1 MHHTLISADDSWILW
16 AILVGWAAVSI
27 YLEQRFKWA
36 AKLTG
41 AIIGLLGALILS
53 NLYII
58 PTEAPT
64 YDAVWNYVVP
74 LAIPLLLFQA
84 NLKKI
89 WNESGRM
96 LIIFLISSIGT
107 VVGVTLAFF
116 ALKNFIPDLD
126 KIGGMETGSY
136 IGGGVNF
143 AALAAKFHTPGELV
157 SSAVVADNLLMA
169 LYFFILIAI
178 PALSFFRKH
187 FRTPHIDAIERIEKG
202 VDVDSTSQAA
212 TYWKRKDISLK
223 DIAFAIGSAF
233 VLVAISFKLAS
244 WFDKLIPSGDDV
256 NFFFNLLNGLFGD
269 NYLMLTTITVI
280 AVTVFHRFFERIHGA
295 QELGTF
301 LIYIF
306 FVVIG
311 VPASIPLLIKNAP
324 LLLVFVFIIIIG
336 NMLVTFIFGKLFKFS
351 LEEMILA
358 SNANAG
364 GPTTAAAMAI
374 AKGWTD
380 LIVPI
385 LVVGT
390 LGYIIGNYIGSAM
403 QYFFSSLM

>member
-1 MHHTLISADDSWILW
+1 MHQTLISANDTWVLW
-16 AILVGWAAVSI
+16 AILAGWAAVSI

-41 AIIGLLGALILS
+41 AIIALLGALILS

-58 PTEAPT
+58 PTDAPT
-64 YDAVWNYVVP
+64 YDAVWNYVIP

-84 NLKKI
+84 NLRKI

-107 VVGVTLAFF
+107 VVGVTLSFF
-116 ALKNFIPDLD
+116 FLKNAIPDLD
-126 KIGGMETGSY
+126 KIAGMETGSY
-136 IGGGVNF
+136 IGGSVNF

-157 SSAVVADNLLMA
+157 SSAIVADNLLMA
-169 LYFFILIAI
+169 FYFFILIAM

-187 FRTPHIDAIERIEKG
+187 FRTPYIDAIEK
-202 VDVDSTSQAA
+202 DSTSGANNQAA
-212 TYWKRKDISLK
+212 SYWKGKEVSLK
-223 DIAFAIGSAF
+223 DIALAAGSAF
-233 VLVAISFKLAS
+233 VLVALSFKLAN
-244 WFDKLIPSGDDV
+244 WFDKLIPSGDHV
-256 NFFFNLLNGLFGD
+256 NFFYNLLNGLFGD
-269 NYLMLTTITVI
+269 HYLMLTTITVL
-280 AVTVFHRFFERIHGA
+280 AVSIFHRFFENINGA
-295 QELGTF
+295 QELGTY

-311 VPASIPLLIKNAP
+311 VPASVPLLIENAP
-324 LLLVFVFIIIIG
+324 LLLIFVLIIIIG
-336 NMLVTFIFGKLFKFS
+336 NMIVTLIFGKLFKFS

-374 AKGWTD
+374 AKGWTE

-390 LGYIIGNYIGSAM
+390 LGYIIGNYIGTAM
-403 QYFFSSLM
+403 EYLLSHVM